1 MDGLT
6 ILWTNTAKRQ
16 RDSIFEYWNNRN
28 KSNLYSKKLNTLIYE
43 RTALLKTFPEMGK
56 WTHFNATRM
65 ISMGHYS
72 ILYQI
77 KNSKI
82 IITAFWDNRDDP
94 QKLFNLLKNN

>member
-6 ILWTNTAKRQ
+6 IYWTKTAKLQ

-28 KSNLYSKKLNTLIYE
+28 NSNSFSQKLNLKIIE
-43 RTALLKTFPEMGK
+43 RTDLLKIFPEMGK
-56 WTHFNATRM
+56 WTEFKATRM
-65 ISMGHYS
+65 VSMGHYC

-77 KNSKI
+77 KDSII

-94 QKLFNLLKNN
+94 RKLFELLKGK